1 MNRNL
6 TASELE
12 SARELLA
19 EIRAKLHAL
28 SGGDKALRFALNR
41 KVFKELSYD
50 ERESPAY
57 RRRLKALKRKDQKGI
72 CPHCSKPLPE
82 LDAVLDRI
90 RAVEGYTSVNT
101 RLLCPDCDRKIQAE
115 RGFT

>member
-41 KVFKELSYD
+41 KSL
-50 ERESPAY
+50 RN
-57 RRRLKALKRKDQKGI
+57 
-72 CPHCSKPLPE
+72 CPMTNG
-82 LDAVLDRI
+82 
-90 RAVEGYTSVNT
+90 RAPHTEGV
-101 RLLCPDCDRKIQAE
+101 
-115 RGFT
+115 